1 MGIADLIPGISGGTI
16 ALITNIYDELIHSI
30 NLISLSSLVNLKK
43 KGIKFFWNEINGKF
57 LFPVFLG
64 IIFSVFFFSKI
75 ISWLINNEPISLWSF
90 FFAITI
96 SSFYYFFKKIGIF
109 KIIHFILISIGTIFS
124 LIFTISLNLNID
136 PSYLYIFL
144 SGFIAISAMIL
155 PGISGAYILLILGVY
170 SIIIE
175 SLNNFQSIIFKFNSE
190 VFINSFNILLFFFIG
205 AIIGLKIMSKY
216 ISLLLNRYPK
226 KTLSFLL
233 GLMLGSIHKIWPWQ
247 NTIDSSDLF
256 ITKNKFIV
264 LPNNYDGPPELFKAF
279 LFMGLGSILFF
290 TLSRLK
296 K

>member
-75 ISWLINNEPISLWSF
+75 ISWLINNEPVSLWSF

-96 SSFYYFFKKIGIF
+96 SSFYYFFKKIGVF
-109 KIIHFILISIGTIFS
+109 KIIHFTLISIGTIIS

-136 PSYLYIFL
+136 PNYLYIFL
-144 SGFIAISAMIL
+144 SGFIAITAMIL

-175 SLNNFQSIIFKFNSE
+175 SLNNFQSIIFKFNLE
-190 VFINSFNILLFFFIG
+190 VFINSFSILLFFFIG

-216 ISLLLNRYPK
+216 ISLLLNKYPK

-233 GLMLGSIHKIWPWQ
+233 GLMLGSIHKLWPWQ
-247 NTIDSSDLF
+247 NSIDSTDLF
-256 ITKNKFIV
+256 ITKNKVIV

-290 TLSRLK
+290 TLSGLK